1 MEYSTSK
8 ALLIGVGVFI
18 TLSITSIVIVIFGQV
33 KDVYKQVYN
42 TNISLKDRFG
52 EFDKYN
58 GSIMSGMDMYN
69 TYKKYRNNP
78 DVEVLYENSPI
89 MIDDQGKI
97 AIYNFQYDTK
107 YRVFHNENDGKNI
120 INFKNYNQ

>member
-8 ALLIGVGVFI
+8 ALLIGVGVFV
-18 TLSITSIVIVIFGQV
+18 TLSIASLVIVIFGQV

-52 EFDKYN
+52 EFSKYN
-58 GSIMSGMDMYN
+58 GSIMTGMDMYN

-78 DVEVLYENSPI
+78 DVQVLYEGSPI
-89 MIDDQGKI
+89 MIDNNGKI
-97 AIYNFQYDTK
+97 AIINYEYDTK
-107 YRVFHNENDGKNI
+107 YRVFYTEKDGKSI
-120 INFKNYNQ
+120 INFKEYNQ